1 MTKRFFLVFP
11 AIFIICIL
19 LTACA
24 PKAEIDIRGEWQYTM
39 IDSFGNTYDS
49 GTITFSGTPEK
60 GTYLQINIY
69 DVAYE
74 GAFTVKG
81 SDIQLSGY
89 ETWSGKVSEANSI
102 NGSWEHEDGANGTFQ
117 ANR

>member
-1 MTKRFFLVFP
+1 MNKRLPFLLLFLL
-11 AIFIICIL
+11 CL
-19 LTACA
+19 TLTACA
-24 PKAEIDIRGEWQYTM
+24 PKTEFDIRGEWQYTM
-39 IDSFGNTYDS
+39 IDSSGNTYDS

-89 ETWSGKVSEANSI
+89 ETWGGTVLDVNTI
-102 NGSWEHEDGANGTFQ
+102 NGNWEHDDGANGTFQ